1 MKSKW
6 KHTVLFLA
14 ALLVMLLGTSGLAFA
29 WTLSGTVYGGSTPM
43 SGATVKLSNAADAT
57 AAGTV
62 STTATGGYS
71 LTVAD
76 GSYNMTITP
85 ATGSGFSESVVNGI
99 VISGGDVVQNVV
111 LMSQTNAT
119 VSGVVRAP
127 DGTGISNLY
136 IRIINQTTS
145 LAEGTAVTDAN
156 GAFTSNVTSGTYCVL
171 VESYG
176 TTNVPTPNSFYYRLW
191 SDQVI
196 SGAFSLPRAT
206 LPLVTLN
213 GKTTNSSGDAVAN
226 AQVARETKYNSTTIV
241 AGYYKST
248 IYSQTVNSDA
258 SGGFKMTLFSD
269 SYNFTVTP
277 PTGSG
282 YLTTAIKDLSVTTD
296 VTTNLV
302 LRAPDT
308 SVSGVVRAPSGTG
321 ISNLR
326 VKVVDQASGLLQASA
341 ITDANGAF
349 TIGTVAGTYVIVV
362 ENYGTTNIPTP
373 SSFYYRMWSN
383 QTVTGPTTLPYAT
396 LPLVTLTGKTTTS
409 DGSFIPAVQL
419 YRSFNYN
426 QSSYLGGYYVSVVY
440 GQYVNSNATGDY
452 SMTLLANTGYSF
464 TATPGSGS
472 TYGSASFSNIGV
484 QADTSYNFSLPAKS
498 SSISGS
504 VTNPAG
510 TGISNLRVSASDQSN
525 LTQATAITD
534 ANGAFT
540 MNVPSGTYRVLVE
553 SYSTT
558 NVPTPNNFSYR
569 IWSNQVVS
577 GATTLPG
584 VALPIVSLSGK
595 TTDSVGVGIQAVQIY
610 RDYKYIYDSYGYNIG
625 YVSTQTVQADA
636 NGSYSMTVLGTSNY
650 GLTITPPTGSG
661 FGTLRLTTDITT
673 NVRQNII
680 LALPDTKAPVILT
693 GPTVASKTDTTATI
707 QWQTD
712 EPAKGG
718 AVYGMSDPPGTAAAE
733 ASFSTTHSMQ
743 LTGLT
748 ANTTYYVRVNATDLY
763 GNGPTTS
770 TVISFTT
777 MPTSDKTPPVIV
789 TGPTVSSITQSS
801 AVVEWTTD
809 EPTTGGVIYGLTAT
823 PDQTV
828 SDTVASA
835 THRITLTG
843 LSSETDY
850 YFKVTAT
857 DTAGNGPVSATGT
870 SFRTLAAPDTAA
882 PVITEGPMVTSV
894 SDTGATVV
902 WVTDEPAT
910 SGVSFNDGVAHG
922 VYNDDTLTTSHSATL
937 TGLSAS
943 KIYNFTVSSKDA
955 FSNGP
960 ALSKEVSFTTK
971 DTPDTAA
978 PVFTQIPIVKNTT
991 HQSVVLYWETDE
1003 GAACT
1008 IQYGTSE
1015 SFGLEDAKTE
1025 LNTVHNRALTGL
1037 LPGTLYYF
1045 RVVANDAAKN
1055 TVTSKIYSFKT
1066 ELIPDTNPPVITK
1079 EAAVIYSN
1087 DKAATI
1093 AFETDKPCDTV
1104 IKYGPNGSIGLQKS
1118 NSDKVNEHQV
1128 TLTNLEGN
1136 TSYTV
1141 QVSCTDM
1148 SGNTVVASAG
1158 TPSTYLAMNYA
1169 FILSD
1174 AVVGAAGNGFM
1185 TKSDADT
1192 TAPVITEI
1200 PQAIAVTS
1208 NMVRIHWLTDEIADS
1223 QVLYALQGQPLTSA
1237 AGSIVKSAG
1246 HSVALTNLQAGT
1258 TYQFKIRSTDPA
1270 GNTTESG
1277 VYSFTTAAV
1286 ADTTPPV
1293 ISAISALGGDRKIDV
1308 KWNTDEPSTTVLRY
1322 GTSPLA
1328 LTGQVSV
1335 SGSRTSHAVT
1345 LYNLVPGTTYYV
1357 APQAVDGS
1365 GNSTQGGTQQLTLSG
1380 AAPTSFTVT
1389 ATAGSG
1395 GTIAPAS
1402 QQVFSGYQL
1411 ALAVQPAQGYLIK
1424 SVAGCGGALSGNVF
1438 TTAAITGS
1446 CAVSAAFTPDPAQ
1459 VVPLTSAAKP
1469 APGTYSGG
1477 TLLVRL
1483 SASRPGATIYYTTD
1497 GTTPLLSPKTY
1508 SGPIAVTGTQ
1518 TVKFLAKDD
1527 FDTEAVNSA
1536 TYTVNTDGQPS
1547 ATYDG
1552 KSGSSFTVTR
1562 QSTTGS
1568 ATVYSGTQKSFTD
1581 SGTLTPNTIYTYS
1594 VASDSEGAT
1603 ELMSV
1608 RTPLYTGWNIVAVP
1622 FDLASGISPSSL
1634 FGSQVSAVYQWTP
1647 SGATA
1652 EDSPAVLGSYKNV
1665 TTLLPGYGYFVKAGT
1680 AGTTF
1685 AYSGSSAPQSVDVIL
1700 KPGWTMIANP
1710 NSTVKTDIATNWL
1723 VDGSPLGTAVV
1734 ANKIGG
1740 GIYWWNGTT
1749 YDSWSIVSGNPQ
1761 IEPWKG
1767 YWILNLDSVNHTLTI
1782 TQPEAK

>member
-1 MKSKW
+1 
-6 KHTVLFLA
+6 
-14 ALLVMLLGTSGLAFA
+14 
-29 WTLSGTVYGGSTPM
+29 
-43 SGATVKLSNAADAT
+43 
-57 AAGTV
+57 
-62 STTATGGYS
+62 
-71 LTVAD
+71 
-76 GSYNMTITP
+76 
-85 ATGSGFSESVVNGI
+85 
-99 VISGGDVVQNVV
+99 
-111 LMSQTNAT
+111 
-119 VSGVVRAP
+119 
-127 DGTGISNLY
+127 
-136 IRIINQTTS
+136 
-145 LAEGTAVTDAN
+145 
-156 GAFTSNVTSGTYCVL
+156 
-171 VESYG
+171 
-176 TTNVPTPNSFYYRLW
+176 
-191 SDQVI
+191 
-196 SGAFSLPRAT
+196 
-206 LPLVTLN
+206 
-213 GKTTNSSGDAVAN
+213 
-226 AQVARETKYNSTTIV
+226 
-241 AGYYKST
+241 
-248 IYSQTVNSDA
+248 
-258 SGGFKMTLFSD
+258 
-269 SYNFTVTP
+269 
-277 PTGSG
+277 
-282 YLTTAIKDLSVTTD
+282 
-296 VTTNLV
+296 
-302 LRAPDT
+302 
-308 SVSGVVRAPSGTG
+308 
-321 ISNLR
+321 
-326 VKVVDQASGLLQASA
+326 
-341 ITDANGAF
+341 
-349 TIGTVAGTYVIVV
+349 
-362 ENYGTTNIPTP
+362 
-373 SSFYYRMWSN
+373 
-383 QTVTGPTTLPYAT
+383 
-396 LPLVTLTGKTTTS
+396 
-409 DGSFIPAVQL
+409 
-419 YRSFNYN
+419 
-426 QSSYLGGYYVSVVY
+426 
-440 GQYVNSNATGDY
+440 
-452 SMTLLANTGYSF
+452 
-464 TATPGSGS
+464 
-472 TYGSASFSNIGV
+472 
-484 QADTSYNFSLPAKS
+484 
-498 SSISGS
+498 
-504 VTNPAG
+504 
-510 TGISNLRVSASDQSN
+510 
-525 LTQATAITD
+525 
-534 ANGAFT
+534 
-540 MNVPSGTYRVLVE
+540 
-553 SYSTT
+553 
-558 NVPTPNNFSYR
+558 
-569 IWSNQVVS
+569 
-577 GATTLPG
+577 
-584 VALPIVSLSGK
+584 
-595 TTDSVGVGIQAVQIY
+595 
-610 RDYKYIYDSYGYNIG
+610 
-625 YVSTQTVQADA
+625 
-636 NGSYSMTVLGTSNY
+636 MTVLSMSDY

-661 FGTLRLTTDITT
+661 FGTLRLTTGITT

-680 LALPDTKAPVILT
+680 LALPDKAAPVILT

-707 QWQTD
+707 EWQTD

-718 AVYGMSDPPGTAAAE
+718 AVYGVSDPPGTTAAE
-733 ASFSTTHSMQ
+733 ASFATTHSVQ
-743 LTGLT
+743 LTGLI

-763 GNGPTTS
+763 GNGPATS

-777 MPTSDKTPPVIV
+777 MPTPDKTPPTIL
-789 TGPTVSSITQSS
+789 TGPTVSSITQAST
-801 AVVEWTTD
+801 VVEWTTD

-828 SDTVASA
+828 TDTVTST

-850 YFKVTAT
+850 YLKVTAT
-857 DTAGNGPVSATGT
+857 DTAGNGPVSAIGS
-870 SFRTLAAPDTAA
+870 SFRTLAAPDTTA
-882 PVITEGPMVTSV
+882 PVINEGPMVTSV
-894 SDTGATVV
+894 SDTGATVE
-902 WVTDEPAT
+902 WVTDEPST
-910 SGVSFNDGVAHG
+910 TGVSYNDGVAHG
-922 VYNDDTLTTSHSATL
+922 VYNDDTLTTSHSAKL
-937 TGLSAS
+937 TGLAPT
-943 KIYNFTVSSKDA
+943 KTYNFTVSSKDT
-955 FSNGP
+955 FGNGP
-960 ALSKEVSFTTK
+960 TLSKEGSFTTK
-971 DTPDTAA
+971 AAPDTAA

-1015 SFGLEDAKTE
+1015 SLGMEDAKTE
-1025 LNTVHNRALTGL
+1025 LNMVHNRALTGL
-1037 LPGTLYYF
+1037 LPGTIYYF

-1055 TVTSKIYSFKT
+1055 TVTSKTYSFKT

-1087 DKAATI
+1087 DRAATI

-1104 IKYGPNGSIGLQKS
+1104 IKYGPNGSLGLQKS
-1118 NSDKVNEHQV
+1118 SSDKVNEHQT

-1174 AVVGAAGNGFM
+1174 AVIGAAGNGFM
-1185 TKSDADT
+1185 TKSVADT

-1208 NMVRIHWLTDEIADS
+1208 NMARIHWLTDEIADS
-1223 QVLYALQGQPLTSA
+1223 QVLYALQGQPLTNA

-1277 VYSFTTAAV
+1277 VYSFTTAALP
-1286 ADTTPPV
+1286 DTTPPV

-1322 GTSPLA
+1322 GTTPLA

-1365 GNSTQGGTQQLTLSG
+1365 GNSTQGGTQQLTLGG

-1389 ATAGSG
+1389 ATSGSG

-1424 SVAGCGGALSGNVF
+1424 SVAGCGGTLSGNVF

-1446 CAVSAAFTPDPAQ
+1446 CAVSATFTPDPAQ
-1459 VVPLTSAAKP
+1459 VVPLTSTAKP

-1562 QSTTGS
+1562 QSATGS

-1652 EDSPAVLGSYKNV
+1652 EDSTAVLGFYKNV

-1685 AYSGSSAPQSVDVIL
+1685 AYSGSSAPQNVDVIL

-1749 YDSWSIVSGNPQ
+1749 YDSWSIVNGNPQ

-1767 YWILNLDSVNHTLTI
+1767 YWILNLDSTNHSLTI
-1782 TQPEAK
+1782 K